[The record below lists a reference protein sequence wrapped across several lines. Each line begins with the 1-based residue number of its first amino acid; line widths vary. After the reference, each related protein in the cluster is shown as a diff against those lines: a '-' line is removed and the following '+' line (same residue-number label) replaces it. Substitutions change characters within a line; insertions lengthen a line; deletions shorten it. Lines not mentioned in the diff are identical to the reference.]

1 LIEKGAIVMPG
12 DFMSSGVWIIF
23 PIIGI
28 IFMGVF
34 MFLMMSRGR
43 GFLSKLDDRG
53 RNPRGRHPD
62 PDESETPIS
71 ILKKRYAKGEISK
84 DEYEEMK
91 SEL

>member
-1 LIEKGAIVMPG
+1 MSG

-28 IFMGVF
+28 IVMVVF
-34 MFLMMSRGR
+34 MFLMMSRGG
-43 GFLSKLDDRG
+43 GFMSRLDDRS
-53 RNPRGRHPD
+53 RSPRGHPND
-62 PDESETPIS
+62 VHDSETPLA

-84 DEYEEMK
+84 EDYEEMK

>member
-1 LIEKGAIVMPG
+1 LTEKGAIAMPG

-28 IFMGVF
+28 IVMAFF
-34 MFLMMSRGR
+34 MFMMMSRGG
-43 GFLSKLDDRG
+43 GFLSRLKDYDRS
-53 RNPRGRHPD
+53 PRGSNT
-62 PDESETPIS
+62 EIGETETPLS

-84 DEYEEMK
+84 EEYEEMK

>member
-1 LIEKGAIVMPG
+1 MPG

-28 IFMGVF
+28 IVMVVF
-34 MFLMMSRGR
+34 MFMMMSRGG
-43 GFLSKLDDRG
+43 GFMSRLDNRERSPGGHHNDA
-53 RNPRGRHPD
+53 HD
-62 PDESETPIS
+62 SETPLA

-84 DEYEEMK
+84 EEYEEMK

>member
-1 LIEKGAIVMPG
+1 MPG

-28 IFMGVF
+28 IVMVVF
-34 MFLMMSRGR
+34 MFLMMGR
-43 GFLSKLDDRG
+43 GGGFMSRRDDHDRSPRS
-53 RNPRGRHPD
+53 RNTEMG
-62 PDESETPIS
+62 ETETPLS

-84 DEYEEMK
+84 EEYEETK

>member
-1 LIEKGAIVMPG
+1 MPG

-28 IFMGVF
+28 IVMVVF
-34 MFLMMSRGR
+34 MFLMMSRGG
-43 GFLSKLDDRG
+43 GFFSRPDDRG
-53 RNPRGRHPD
+53 RNPRSSHTDTG
-62 PDESETPIS
+62 ESETPLS

-84 DEYEEMK
+84 EEYEEMK

>member
-1 LIEKGAIVMPG
+1 MPG

-28 IFMGVF
+28 IVMGFF
-34 MFLMMSRGR
+34 MFMMMSRGG
-43 GFLSKLDDRG
+43 GFFSRPDDRG
-53 RNPRGRHPD
+53 RNPRGRPTN
-62 PDESETPIS
+62 PDESETPLS

-84 DEYEEMK
+84 EEYEETK